1 MSRSARFRSG
11 QPDGTGRKPL
21 HQLLAVRLVA
31 WSVFG
36 AGSHAIFGAV
46 TTVILARGLGAR
58 GLGAYGVFLAV
69 AFLLNQVGD
78 LGLGTAYVR
87 LATPLFQSS
96 SSARSLTWTFL
107 YTRLSAVGGLA
118 LLAFVARELLEPG
131 RSVGLASYVVPGGA
145 AAVLMAVGSHYSEV
159 LRARLAHR
167 KAATVRAVLA
177 ATRAAVYLTLLA
189 TGTLTVS
196 RTIGVAV
203 LLVGLESATLAA
215 LAHRGAGLWP
225 PGAPQIERSWMVLS
239 AWLFVT
245 SASSALLTHTDTLLL
260 AALSGDLETGL
271 WVGASRLVG
280 PIPLLV
286 GAVWSVVLP
295 ISLALTEPAKLQ
307 RYLVLARRTAATAL
321 ILAAAGTLLMVPAV
335 ELIFGPEYR
344 QAVAAARW
352 LLIGFGANV
361 AAILYGGLVHRLG
374 LEKALAWVSIV
385 LLVGNGIG
393 DVVLI
398 PSFGAA
404 GCAVVTAVVMFVGAA
419 WAVWRVERSRETL
432 FSGIPQNGAT
442 ASDSVATSVIVV
454 EP

>member
-1 MSRSARFRSG
+1 MTSSAPLRSG
-11 QPDGTGRKPL
+11 QPDGPGTKPL
-21 HQLLAVRLVA
+21 FQLLSVRLVA

-36 AGSHAIFGAV
+36 AGSHAVFGAA
-46 TTVILARGLGAR
+46 TTIILARGLGAR

-69 AFLLNQVGD
+69 AFLLNQVGG

-107 YTRLSAVGGLA
+107 YVRVAAVGGLA
-118 LLAFVARELLEPG
+118 LLAFVARELLEPA
-131 RSVGLASYVVPGGA
+131 RSAGLASYLVPGGVA
-145 AAVLMAVGSHYSEV
+145 GVLMAVGSHYSEV

-167 KAATVRAVLA
+167 QAAAVRAVLA
-177 ATRAAVYLTLLA
+177 ATRTSVYLTLLA
-189 TGTLTVS
+189 TGSLTVS
-196 RTIGVAV
+196 RTIAVAV
-203 LLVGLESATLAA
+203 LLVSLESATLAA

-225 PGAPQIERSWMVLS
+225 PRALRVERSWMVLS
-239 AWLFVT
+239 GWLFVT
-245 SASSALLTHTDTLLL
+245 SASSALLTQTDTLLL
-260 AALSGDLETGL
+260 AVLSGDAETGL

-307 RYLVLARRTAATAL
+307 RYLVLSRRTAAAAL
-321 ILAAAGTLLMVPAV
+321 MLAAVGSFFMVPAV
-335 ELIFGPEYR
+335 ELIFGSEYS

-361 AAILYGGLVHRLG
+361 AAILYGGLIHRLG
-374 LEKALAWVSIV
+374 LERTLAWVSGI
-385 LLVGNGIG
+385 LLVANGIG
-393 DVVLI
+393 DLVFI
-398 PSFGAA
+398 PPFGAA
-404 GCAVVTAVVMFVGAA
+404 GCAAVTAVIMFVSAV
-419 WAVWRVERSRETL
+419 WAVWVVERSRGTL
-432 FSGIPQNGAT
+432 LSKIPQNGET
-442 ASDSVATSVIVV
+442 ACDSDATSVIVV